1 MVRAFAVKAVPL
13 ILNEILWNVGM
24 NVYFWSYARLDETA
38 LPAVTIGEQISTI
51 AAVLAMGTSSAVSV
65 LIGAELG
72 AGRLSQAKAN
82 CKKLLTLVVAIGLV
96 CVALCLGLGA
106 ILPNAFGVE
115 PRLRDLAARI
125 ATVMG
130 VFSPFN
136 FLYGFCFYW
145 VRAGGDTRSAM
156 LLDSGYMWLV
166 PVPASLLMALLLPGR
181 IDIAAAVL
189 VVQVLMNLKVIPGP
203 AGAQKGKVGA

>member
-1 MVRAFAVKAVPL
+1 MC
-13 ILNEILWNVGM
+13 G
-24 NVYFWSYARLDETA
+24 
-38 LPAVTIGEQISTI
+38 
-51 AAVLAMGTSSAVSV
+51 
-65 LIGAELG
+65 
-72 AGRLSQAKAN
+72 
-82 CKKLLTLVVAIGLV
+82 
-96 CVALCLGLGA
+96 ALCLGLGA

-136 FLYGFCFYW
+136 FLYGFCFYCM
-145 VRAGGDTRSAM
+145 RAGGDTRSAM

-189 VVQVLMNLKVIPGP
+189 VVQVLMNLKVIP
-203 AGAQKGKVGA
+203 ALWVLKRGKWVRNITVEGSQV

>member
-1 MVRAFAVKAVPL
+1 
-13 ILNEILWNVGM
+13 
-24 NVYFWSYARLDETA
+24 
-38 LPAVTIGEQISTI
+38 
-51 AAVLAMGTSSAVSV
+51 MGTSSAVSV

-136 FLYGFCFYW
+136 FLYGFCFYCM
-145 VRAGGDTRSAM
+145 RAGGDTRSAM

-189 VVQVLMNLKVIPGP
+189 VVQVLMNLKVIP
-203 AGAQKGKVGA
+203 ALWVLKRGKWVRNITMEGSQV

>member
-1 MVRAFAVKAVPL
+1 
-13 ILNEILWNVGM
+13 M

-72 AGRLSQAKAN
+72 AGRLSQARAN
-82 CKKLLTLVVAIGLV
+82 CKKLLTLVAAIGLV

-115 PRLRDLAARI
+115 MRLR
-125 ATVMG
+125 G
-130 VFSPFN
+130 WP
-136 FLYGFCFYW
+136 
-145 VRAGGDTRSAM
+145 RALQR
-156 LLDSGYMWLV
+156 
-166 PVPASLLMALLLPGR
+166 
-181 IDIAAAVL
+181 
-189 VVQVLMNLKVIPGP
+189 
-203 AGAQKGKVGA
+203 